1 MEKKKEC
8 RVTTRGKVKTVD
20 GFRGPRHAAGM
31 IFWVMYFGAAEGQ
44 CFSNRGPP
52 GSAVAPA

>member
-31 IFWVMYFGAAEGQ
+31 IFWVMYLILGLP
-44 CFSNRGPP
+44 SRGPMFQQ
-52 GSAVAPA
+52 